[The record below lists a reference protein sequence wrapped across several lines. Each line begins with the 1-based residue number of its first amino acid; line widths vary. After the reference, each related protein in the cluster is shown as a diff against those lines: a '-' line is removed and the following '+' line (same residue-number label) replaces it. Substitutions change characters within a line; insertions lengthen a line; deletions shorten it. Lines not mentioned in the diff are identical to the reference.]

1 MYSVFVRNWWKD
13 NPAWP
18 NGLEPD
24 GAAPKRYLATD
35 VKTIE
40 EARALCAEYNRK
52 HKPGRYSRKAE
63 FEENKGGRTTGS
75 GKRRSA

>member
-24 GAAPKRYLATD
+24 ARAPKRYLARD
-35 VKTIE
+35 VKTE
-40 EARALCAEYNRK
+40 DEARRLAREYNAK
-52 HKPGRYSRKAE
+52 HKPGRHSRKAE
-63 FEENKGGRTTGS
+63 FEETGTEFKGR
-75 GKRRSA
+75 KRRSA